1 MTRECR
7 TLVQV
12 SPAPS
17 HDACR
22 FRAQHSHAASPS
34 SFFAFNCRLQ
44 EQHPWIQRQGTR
56 SPASHRVVPLPPRGI
71 RTNSTISNPTILA
84 RITHA
89 ELVQLLR
96 GYGWNPYCVEG
107 DADGCDD
114 VNVQTAA
121 VGSMIA
127 LLEAKAAGL
136 WSREHIAN
144 NLLAGLVVGIV
155 ALPLAMAFAIA
166 SGARPEQGLYTAI
179 VACLLTS
186 LFGGTRL
193 QIAGPTGAFIAVLSI
208 ITAQHGIAGLQIAT
222 LMAGVILLAFGA
234 ARLGGVIKFIPSPVI
249 VGFTAGIGVIIFVG
263 QWKDF
268 FGLSP
273 APSGLHFH
281 EKLFAL
287 MQALPSINPATT
299 GLALFS
305 LAILI
310 AGPRY
315 LKRIPAPLVAMVAIT
330 LLQAYFKF
338 PGVATIGSAFGGI
351 PRTLPSFALPSIP
364 FSQVISLVG
373 PAFTIALLGS
383 IESLLSAVVADG
395 MAGTKHNSNQ
405 ELIGQGIANIV
416 APLFGGFASTG
427 AIARTATNI
436 RNGATSPLAGLVHS
450 GFLILVIL
458 LLSPLASAVPLCC
471 LSAILFVVAWN
482 MSEVPHVLK
491 LVRGS
496 PASDVAVLLITFT
509 LTVLVDLV
517 VAVNVGV
524 ILAALMFMRRM
535 SLAVNVTP
543 DLEGS
548 WEPGGLNQPPA
559 SPLPPGILVY
569 NIEGPLFFGAAEKL
583 ERTLAHIQRPTKTL
597 ILRMGQVPFV
607 DATGIA
613 AIDDI
618 ITSFVSHGAIVL
630 LSEVRPN
637 VLRKLERAGLIR
649 HLGSENALD
658 TLSLAIERARM
669 LAKLSA
675 LSSVVEPTMEVV

>member
-1 MTRECR
+1 
-7 TLVQV
+7 
-12 SPAPS
+12 
-17 HDACR
+17 
-22 FRAQHSHAASPS
+22 
-34 SFFAFNCRLQ
+34 
-44 EQHPWIQRQGTR
+44 
-56 SPASHRVVPLPPRGI
+56 
-71 RTNSTISNPTILA
+71 
-84 RITHA
+84 
-89 ELVQLLR
+89 
-96 GYGWNPYCVEG
+96 
-107 DADGCDD
+107 
-114 VNVQTAA
+114 
-121 VGSMIA
+121 MIA

-136 WSREHIAN
+136 WSRKHIAN
-144 NLLAGLVVGIV
+144 NVLAGLVVGVV

-179 VACLLTS
+179 IACLLTS

-222 LMAGVILLAFGA
+222 FMAGIILVAFGA
-234 ARLGGVIKFIPSPVI
+234 ARLGAVIKFIPRPVI

-281 EKLFAL
+281 EKLIVLA
-287 MQALPSINPATT
+287 QALPTINWATT
-299 GLALFS
+299 GLALLA

-315 LKRIPAPLVAMVAIT
+315 LKRIPAPLVAMIAIT
-330 LLQAYFKF
+330 ILQSYFHF
-338 PGVATIGSAFGGI
+338 RGVATIGSAFGDI
-351 PRTLPSFALPSIP
+351 PRTLPSFAFPSIQLA
-364 FSQVISLVG
+364 QVISLVG

-405 ELIGQGIANIV
+405 ELIGQGIANII

-436 RNGATSPLAGLVHS
+436 RNGATSPLAGMVHS
-450 GFLILVIL
+450 GFLILVVL

-482 MSEVPHVLK
+482 MSEVPHVIR

-496 PASDVAVLLITFT
+496 PATDVAVLVITFS
-509 LTVLVDLV
+509 LTVFVDLV

-524 ILAALMFMRRM
+524 MLAALIFMRRM
-535 SLAVNVTP
+535 SLAVNVEAQVESTA
-543 DLEGS
+543 D
-548 WEPGGLNQPPA
+548 NKFPA
-559 SPLPPGILVY
+559 GPLPAGVVVY
-569 NIEGPLFFGAAEKL
+569 SIEGPLFFGAAEKL
-583 ERTLAHIQRPTKTL
+583 ERTLAHIQRPATTL
-597 ILRMGQVPFV
+597 ILRMSQVPFMDV
-607 DATGIA
+607 TGISALDQIITDFLKHDAT
-613 AIDDI
+613 
-618 ITSFVSHGAIVL
+618 VL

-637 VLRKLERAGLIR
+637 VLRKLERAGLIGR
-649 HLGSENALD
+649 LGADNLTATLPLALERVKAID
-658 TLSLAIERARM
+658 TVKETWVRIGQSG
-669 LAKLSA
+669 KSA
-675 LSSVVEPTMEVV
+675 AQ

>member
-1 MTRECR
+1 
-7 TLVQV
+7 
-12 SPAPS
+12 
-17 HDACR
+17 
-22 FRAQHSHAASPS
+22 
-34 SFFAFNCRLQ
+34 
-44 EQHPWIQRQGTR
+44 
-56 SPASHRVVPLPPRGI
+56 
-71 RTNSTISNPTILA
+71 
-84 RITHA
+84 
-89 ELVQLLR
+89 
-96 GYGWNPYCVEG
+96 
-107 DADGCDD
+107 
-114 VNVQTAA
+114 
-121 VGSMIA
+121 MIA

-136 WSREHIAN
+136 WSRKHIAN
-144 NLLAGLVVGIV
+144 NVLAGVVVGVV

-208 ITAQHGIAGLQIAT
+208 ITAQHGIGGLQIAT
-222 LMAGVILLAFGA
+222 FMAGIILVAFGA
-234 ARLGGVIKFIPSPVI
+234 ARLGAVIKFIPSPVI

-281 EKLFAL
+281 EKLIVLA
-287 MQALPSINPATT
+287 QALPTINWATT
-299 GLALFS
+299 ALALLA

-315 LKRIPAPLVAMVAIT
+315 LKRIPAPLVAMIAIT
-330 LLQAYFKF
+330 AIQSYFHF
-338 PGVATIGSAFGGI
+338 QGVATIGSAFGGI
-351 PRTLPSFALPSIP
+351 PRTLPSFALPSIQLA
-364 FSQVISLVG
+364 QVISLVG

-436 RNGATSPLAGLVHS
+436 RNGATSPLAGMVHS
-450 GFLILVIL
+450 GFLILVVL

-482 MSEVPHVLK
+482 MSELPHVIR

-496 PASDVAVLLITFT
+496 PATDVAVLVITLS
-509 LTVLVDLV
+509 LTVFVDLV

-524 ILAALMFMRRM
+524 ILAALFFMRRM
-535 SLAVNVTP
+535 SLAVNVEAQVESTAENNADNKLP
-543 DLEGS
+543 
-548 WEPGGLNQPPA
+548 PG
-559 SPLPPGILVY
+559 PLPPGVVVY
-569 NIEGPLFFGAAEKL
+569 SIEGPLFFGAAEKL
-583 ERTLAHIQRPTKTL
+583 ERTLAHIQRPATTL
-597 ILRMGQVPFV
+597 ILRMSQVPFV
-607 DATGIA
+607 DATGIS
-613 AIDDI
+613 AIDEI
-618 ITSFVSHGAIVL
+618 ITDFLKHDAAVL

-637 VLRKLERAGLIR
+637 VLHKLERAGLVRKLGADNLTATLALALKRVEAIDTMRETWIR
-649 HLGSENALD
+649 
-658 TLSLAIERARM
+658 I
-669 LAKLSA
+669 AKSTA
-675 LSSVVEPTMEVV
+675 Q